1 MRLDHPFKPSFI
13 DIETC
18 DRCKF
23 PKNKHGKDAVCDS
36 CANTGVL
43 QIIDGIA
50 MCRNC
55 VADNIAAS
63 LPSVPVSELT
73 ASSVKNTV
81 LNLTREIDNSIR
93 YSQDMFNAKTPAIIE
108 LESAIQADDSI
119 PANQKNFKL
128 IEVLI
133 EQFNIQK
140 KAIFEHREQIMETQM
155 KLEKAQTEQK
165 VIHEHM
171 NRLASTLQ
179 ASERAK
185 LKLEDLNY
193 KPEAPKSIKPKVAK
207 ADKPKAIKISI
218 AEVTA
223 LCNSVGISAAQVQS
237 IIIGKQCTLLEA
249 VSEVLNSQNKK

>member
-1 MRLDHPFKPSFI
+1 
-13 DIETC
+13 
-18 DRCKF
+18 
-23 PKNKHGKDAVCDS
+23 
-36 CANTGVL
+36 
-43 QIIDGIA
+43 
-50 MCRNC
+50 
-55 VADNIAAS
+55 
-63 LPSVPVSELT
+63 
-73 ASSVKNTV
+73 
-81 LNLTREIDNSIR
+81 
-93 YSQDMFNAKTPAIIE
+93 MFNAKTPAIIE